1 MNRFITASAT
11 THSATAAQRKR
22 PHVRALSQPSLPQ
35 CLLAPLRY
43 ERNYSYPLLVWL
55 HDDGGSERELTRI
68 MLLVSLRNYVSLAVR
83 GTSTSGGRY
92 EWPETADAILAAE
105 ARIAEAVEMARQ
117 RFNVHANRIF
127 LAGAGA

>member
-1 MNRFITASAT
+1 MNRLTTLSASAN
-11 THSATAAQRKR
+11 SAFATVRKR
-22 PHVRALSQPSLPQ
+22 PMVRAFSSQNLPQ
-35 CLLAPLRY
+35 CLLAPVHY

-55 HDDGGSERELTRI
+55 HDDGGSERELKRI
-68 MLLVSLRNYVSLAVR
+68 MPLVSLRNYVSLAVR
-83 GTSTSGGRY
+83 GTSTSGGGY

-127 LAGAGA
+127 LAG